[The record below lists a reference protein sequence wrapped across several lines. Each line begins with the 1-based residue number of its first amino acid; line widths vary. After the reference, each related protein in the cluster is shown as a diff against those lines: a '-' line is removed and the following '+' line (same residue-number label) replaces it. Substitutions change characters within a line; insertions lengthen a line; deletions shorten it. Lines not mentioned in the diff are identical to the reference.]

1 MAQALEGRNNDPASA
16 SQAQTA
22 CPEAGALSGSEEN
35 GEGGSSEQSSGD
47 SASVSPPLRRQ
58 RTRAIDDSDKD

>member
-1 MAQALEGRNNDPASA
+1 MIPQARRKRKLRARKPAR
-16 SQAQTA
+16 
-22 CPEAGALSGSEEN
+22 LSGSEEN

-47 SASVSPPLRRQ
+47 SASVSPPQRRQ